1 MVFGSEQKDVQKLP
15 FPEVTHMFVHEFL
28 ENTTK
33 KQPEKIALV
42 WGDQRLSYSKLD
54 EMAGRFASALK
65 EQGIQKGDRV
75 VIVNP
80 NSVETIVG
88 IFGILKAGGVFLVVH
103 HSIKEKKLSYILNDS
118 GAQAIVLFRNQ
129 VLETGN
135 SLQCMFLCGEDV
147 GEQPAGLIPA
157 VSWPDVLKN
166 YPPLEKSP
174 PMSEQDLACLV
185 YTSGSTGEPKG
196 VMESHACV
204 DFATGSIITYLEN
217 TADDIVLNCLPLS
230 FDYGLYQPLMVF
242 KFGGTLVLERSFM
255 FPAAVLKKMEKERV
269 TGFPGVPTIF
279 SLLVQMDLSPY
290 DLTTLRY
297 ITNTAAAL
305 PVSHIERLCAKFPH
319 VNLYSMYGQTECKR
333 VLYLPPH
340 ELKKRPGS
348 VGIAIP
354 GTEVWIQGPGGERL
368 PPGSTG
374 QLVVRGRHVMKGYLN
389 KPKET
394 AGTFGPGRFL
404 EEGVLFTG
412 DLFRQDEEGFFYFIA
427 RADDIIKT
435 RGEKVAPKEVENV
448 LYLLP
453 SVLEVAVLG
462 IPDEL
467 EGEAIKAYIVSSDP
481 KISSK
486 DVINHC
492 KQHLESFM
500 VPKFVEFRDSLPKG
514 STGKIAKREI
524 V

>member
-1 MVFGSEQKDVQKLP
+1 MVVCGGEKGELP
-15 FPEVTHMFVHEFL
+15 
-28 ENTTK
+28 K
-33 KQPEKIALV
+33 
-42 WGDQRLSYSKLD
+42 
-54 EMAGRFASALK
+54 GR
-65 EQGIQKGDRV
+65 V
-75 VIVNP
+75 
-80 NSVETIVG
+80 
-88 IFGILKAGGVFLVVH
+88 
-103 HSIKEKKLSYILNDS
+103 
-118 GAQAIVLFRNQ
+118 
-129 VLETGN
+129 
-135 SLQCMFLCGEDV
+135 
-147 GEQPAGLIPA
+147 PA
-157 VSWPDVLKN
+157 VSYETIQKN
-166 YPPLEKSP
+166 EPPLGQSP
-174 PMSEQDLACLV
+174 SMSEQDLACLV

-196 VMESHACV
+196 VMESHACI
-204 DFATGSIITYLEN
+204 DFATGSIIQYLEN

-230 FDYGLYQPLMVF
+230 FDYGLYQPFMVF

-255 FPAAVLKKMEKERV
+255 FPAAIVKKMEKERV

-279 SLLVQMDLSPY
+279 SLLLQMDLNAY
-290 DLTTLRY
+290 DLSSLRY

-319 VNLYSMYGQTECKR
+319 VQLYSMYGQTECKR

-354 GTEVWIQGPGGERL
+354 GTEVWIQGPEGERL
-368 PPGSTG
+368 LPGSIG

-394 AGTFGPGRFL
+394 ASTFGPGRFP

-412 DLFRQDEEGFFYFIA
+412 DLFCQDEEGFFYFIS
-427 RADDIIKT
+427 RVDDIIKT
-435 RGEKVAPKEVENV
+435 RGEKVAPKEIENV

-453 SVLEVAVLG
+453 CVQEAAVVG

-467 EGEAIKAYIVSSDP
+467 EGEAIKAYLVSGDP
-481 KISSK
+481 DLSAK

-492 KQHLESFM
+492 KKHLESFM
-500 VPKFVEFRDSLPKG
+500 VPKFVEFRDTLPK
-514 STGKIAKREI
+514 SSAGKIAKREI

>member
-1 MVFGSEQKDVQKLP
+1 
-15 FPEVTHMFVHEFL
+15 MFVHEFL
-28 ENTTK
+28 ENNTK
-33 KQPEKIALV
+33 KHPEKIALI
-42 WGDQRLSYSKLD
+42 WGDQRITYEKLND
-54 EMAGRFASALK
+54 MAARFAAALVN
-65 EQGIQKGDRV
+65 QGIRKGDRV
-75 VIVNP
+75 VIVTP
-80 NSVETIVG
+80 NSAEAIVA
-88 IFGILKAGGVFLVVH
+88 IFGILKAGGVFLVLH
-103 HSIKEKKLSYILNDS
+103 HSVKEKKLAYILNDC
-118 GAQAIVLFRNQ
+118 GARGVVLFRNQ
-129 VLETGN
+129 LPAFATVLEAGG
-135 SLQCMFLCGEDV
+135 SLQCMIVCGDEDR
-147 GEQPAGLIPA
+147 EQTAGHIPA
-157 VSWPDVLKN
+157 LSWSAVQKN
-166 YPPLEKSP
+166 YSPLEISP

-196 VMESHACV
+196 VMESHACI
-204 DFATGSIITYLEN
+204 DFATGSIIRYLEN

-255 FPAAVLKKMEKERV
+255 FPAAIVKRMEKERV

-279 SLLVQMDLSPY
+279 SLLIQMDLSVY
-290 DLTTLRY
+290 NLTSLRY

-305 PVSHIERLCAKFPH
+305 PVSHIKRLCAKFPH
-319 VNLYSMYGQTECKR
+319 VHLYSMYGQTECKR

-354 GTEVWIQGPGGERL
+354 GTEVWVQGPDGERL
-368 PPGSTG
+368 PHGSIG

-394 AGTFGPGRFL
+394 ATTFGPGRFP

-412 DLFRQDEEGFFYFIA
+412 DLFRQDEEGFFYFVS
-427 RADDIIKT
+427 RVDDIIKT
-435 RGEKVAPKEVENV
+435 RGEKVAPKEIENV

-453 SVLEVAVLG
+453 CVLEAAVVG
-462 IPDEL
+462 VPDEL
-467 EGEAIKAYIVSSDP
+467 EGEAIKAYLVSRDP
-481 KISSK
+481 DLSAK

-492 KQHLESFM
+492 KKHLESFM
-500 VPKFVEFRDSLPKG
+500 IPKFIEFRDTLPKG

-524 V
+524 I

>member
-1 MVFGSEQKDVQKLP
+1 
-15 FPEVTHMFVHEFL
+15 VTPTFVHEFL

-33 KQPEKIALV
+33 KHPEKTALT
-42 WGDQRLSYSKLD
+42 WGDQRITYEELNN
-54 EMAGRFASALK
+54 MAARFAAALVN
-65 EQGIQKGDRV
+65 QGIRKGDRV
-75 VIVNP
+75 VIVTP
-80 NSVETIVG
+80 NSVETIVAL
-88 IFGILKAGGVFLVVH
+88 FGILKAGGVFLVLH
-103 HSIKEKKLSYILNDS
+103 HSIKEKKLSYILNDC
-118 GAQAIVLFRNQ
+118 GATAIVLFQNQLSAFRN
-129 VLETGN
+129 VLETGE
-135 SLQCMFLCGEDV
+135 SLHCMIVCGDDDV
-147 GEQPAGLIPA
+147 GQRAGPIPA
-157 VSWPDVLKN
+157 LSWSSVQKD
-166 YPPLEKSP
+166 YSPLERSP

-196 VMESHACV
+196 VMESHACI
-204 DFATGSIITYLEN
+204 DFATSSIIRYLEN
-217 TADDIVLNCLPLS
+217 TPDDIVLNCLPLS

-255 FPAAVLKKMEKERV
+255 FPAAIVKKMEKERV

-279 SLLVQMDLSPY
+279 SLLLQMDLSAY
-290 DLTTLRY
+290 DLTSLRY

-319 VNLYSMYGQTECKR
+319 VHLYSMYGQTECKR

-340 ELKKRPGS
+340 ELKTRPGS

-354 GTEVWIQGPGGERL
+354 GTEVWVQGPEGERL
-368 PPGSTG
+368 QQGSIG

-394 AGTFGPGRFL
+394 ASTFGPGRFP

-412 DLFRQDEEGFFYFIA
+412 DLFRQDEEGFFYFIS
-427 RADDIIKT
+427 RVDDIIKT

-453 SVLEVAVLG
+453 CVLEAAVVG
-462 IPDEL
+462 VPDDL
-467 EGEAIKAYIVSSDP
+467 EGEAIKAYLVSRDP
-481 KISSK
+481 DLSAK

-492 KQHLESFM
+492 KKHLESFM
-500 VPKFVEFRDSLPKG
+500 VPKFIEFRDTLPKG
-514 STGKIAKREI
+514 STGKIAKRDI
-524 V
+524 I

>member
-1 MVFGSEQKDVQKLP
+1 
-15 FPEVTHMFVHEFL
+15 MFVHEFL
-28 ENTTK
+28 ENTTRK
-33 KQPEKIALV
+33 HPDKIALI
-42 WGDQRLSYSKLD
+42 WGDQRLSYRKLD
-54 EMAGRFASALK
+54 AMAGRCATALR
-65 EQGIQKGDRV
+65 ENGVQKGDRV

-80 NSVETIVG
+80 NSVETIVA
-88 IFGILKAGGVFLVVH
+88 IFGALKAGAVFLVVH
-103 HSIKEKKLSYILNDS
+103 HSIKEKKLSYILDDC
-118 GAQAIVLFRNQ
+118 GARAIVLFKNQ
-129 VLETGN
+129 IPAFQNVLTSCG
-135 SLQCMFLCGEDV
+135 SLRCMIVCG
-147 GEQPAGLIPA
+147 GEGEAEPIAGSLPA
-157 VSWPDVLKN
+157 VSWSDVVKT
-166 YPPLEKSP
+166 YPPLKKSP

-217 TADDIVLNCLPLS
+217 TENDIVLNCLPLS

-255 FPAAVLKKMEKERV
+255 FPAAILKKMEKERV

-279 SLLVQMDLSPY
+279 SLLVQMDLTPY
-290 DLTTLRY
+290 DLTSLRY

-319 VNLYSMYGQTECKR
+319 VHLYSMYGQTECKR

-394 AGTFGPGRFL
+394 EKTFGPGRFPD
-404 EEGVLFTG
+404 EGVLFTG
-412 DLFRQDEEGFFYFIA
+412 DLFRQDEEGFFYFIS
-427 RADDIIKT
+427 RVDDFIKT
-435 RGEKVAPKEVENV
+435 RGEKVAPKEIENV
-448 LYLLP
+448 LYLIP
-453 SVLEVAVLG
+453 TVLEAAVVG

-467 EGEAIKAYIVSSDP
+467 EGEAIKAYIVSGDP
-481 KISSK
+481 GLSSK
-486 DVINHC
+486 EVISHC

-500 VPKFVEFRDSLPKG
+500 IPKFVEFRDSLPKG
-514 STGKIAKREI
+514 TTGKIAKREI

>member
-1 MVFGSEQKDVQKLP
+1 
-15 FPEVTHMFVHEFL
+15 MFVHEFL
-28 ENTTK
+28 ENNTK
-33 KQPEKIALV
+33 KHPKKTALIF
-42 WGDQRLSYSKLD
+42 GDQRLSYQELD
-54 EMAGRFASALK
+54 EMAARFASALR
-65 EQGIQKGDRV
+65 EHGIQKGDRV
-75 VIVNP
+75 VIVTP
-80 NSVETIVG
+80 NSVETIVAL
-88 IFGILKAGGVFLVVH
+88 FGILKAGAVFLVLH
-103 HSIKEKKLSYILNDS
+103 HSIKEKKLSYILKDC
-118 GAQAIVLFRNQ
+118 GARAMVLFQNQ
-129 VLETGN
+129 LPAFKNVLETGE
-135 SLQCMFLCGEDV
+135 SLHCMIVCGDEDV
-147 GEQPAGLIPA
+147 GQMAGHLPA
-157 VSWPDVLKN
+157 VSWSAVQKN
-166 YPPLEKSP
+166 YSPLERSL

-196 VMESHACV
+196 VMESHACI
-204 DFATGSIITYLEN
+204 DFATGSIIHYLEN

-255 FPAAVLKKMEKERV
+255 FPAAIVKKMEKERV

-279 SLLVQMDLSPY
+279 SLLLQMDLSAY
-290 DLTTLRY
+290 DLTSIRY

-319 VNLYSMYGQTECKR
+319 VHLYSMYGQTECKR

-340 ELKKRPGS
+340 QLKKRPGS

-354 GTEVWIQGPGGERL
+354 GTEVWVQGPEGERL
-368 PPGSTG
+368 PHGSIG

-394 AGTFGPGRFL
+394 ATTFGPGRFP

-412 DLFRQDEEGFFYFIA
+412 DLFRQDEEGFFYFVS
-427 RADDIIKT
+427 RVDDIIKT
-435 RGEKVAPKEVENV
+435 RGEKVAPKEIENV

-453 SVLEVAVLG
+453 CVLEAAVVG
-462 IPDEL
+462 VSDEL
-467 EGEAIKAYIVSSDP
+467 EGEAIKAYLVSRDP
-481 KISSK
+481 DLSAK

-492 KQHLESFM
+492 KKHLESFM
-500 VPKFVEFRDSLPKG
+500 IPKYIEFRDTLPKG
-514 STGKIAKREI
+514 STGKITKREI

>member
-1 MVFGSEQKDVQKLP
+1 
-15 FPEVTHMFVHEFL
+15 MFVHEFL
-28 ENTTK
+28 ENNTK
-33 KQPEKIALV
+33 KHPKKTALIF
-42 WGDQRLSYSKLD
+42 GDQRLSYQELD
-54 EMAGRFASALK
+54 EMAARFASALR
-65 EQGIQKGDRV
+65 EHGIQKGDRV
-75 VIVNP
+75 VIVTP
-80 NSVETIVG
+80 NSVETIVAL
-88 IFGILKAGGVFLVVH
+88 FGILKAGAVFLVLH
-103 HSIKEKKLSYILNDS
+103 HSIKEKKLSYILKDC
-118 GAQAIVLFRNQ
+118 GARAMVLFQNQ
-129 VLETGN
+129 LPAFKNVLETGE
-135 SLQCMFLCGEDV
+135 SLHCMIVCGDEDV
-147 GEQPAGLIPA
+147 GQMAGHLPA
-157 VSWPDVLKN
+157 VSWSAVQKN
-166 YPPLEKSP
+166 YSPLERSL

-196 VMESHACV
+196 VMESHACI
-204 DFATGSIITYLEN
+204 DFATGSIIHYLEN

-255 FPAAVLKKMEKERV
+255 FPAAIVKKMEKERV

-279 SLLVQMDLSPY
+279 SLLLQMDLSAY
-290 DLTTLRY
+290 DLTSLRY

-319 VNLYSMYGQTECKR
+319 VHLYSMYGQTECKR

-340 ELKKRPGS
+340 QLKKRPGS

-354 GTEVWIQGPGGERL
+354 GTEVWVQGPEGERL
-368 PPGSTG
+368 PHGSIG

-394 AGTFGPGRFL
+394 ATTFGPGRFP

-412 DLFRQDEEGFFYFIA
+412 DLFRQDEEGFFYFVS
-427 RADDIIKT
+427 RVDDIIKT
-435 RGEKVAPKEVENV
+435 RGEKVAPKEIENI

-453 SVLEVAVLG
+453 CVLEAAVVG
-462 IPDEL
+462 VSDEL
-467 EGEAIKAYIVSSDP
+467 EGEAIKAYLVSRDP
-481 KISSK
+481 DLSAK

-492 KQHLESFM
+492 KKHLESFM
-500 VPKFVEFRDSLPKG
+500 IPKYIEFRDTLPKG
-514 STGKIAKREI
+514 STGKITKREI

>member
-1 MVFGSEQKDVQKLP
+1 
-15 FPEVTHMFVHEFL
+15 
-28 ENTTK
+28 
-33 KQPEKIALV
+33 
-42 WGDQRLSYSKLD
+42 
-54 EMAGRFASALK
+54 
-65 EQGIQKGDRV
+65 
-75 VIVNP
+75 
-80 NSVETIVG
+80 
-88 IFGILKAGGVFLVVH
+88 
-103 HSIKEKKLSYILNDS
+103 
-118 GAQAIVLFRNQ
+118 
-129 VLETGN
+129 
-135 SLQCMFLCGEDV
+135 
-147 GEQPAGLIPA
+147 
-157 VSWPDVLKN
+157 
-166 YPPLEKSP
+166 
-174 PMSEQDLACLV
+174 
-185 YTSGSTGEPKG
+185 
-196 VMESHACV
+196 
-204 DFATGSIITYLEN
+204 
-217 TADDIVLNCLPLS
+217 
-230 FDYGLYQPLMVF
+230 
-242 KFGGTLVLERSFM
+242 
-255 FPAAVLKKMEKERV
+255 MEKERV

-290 DLTTLRY
+290 DLTSLRY

-305 PVSHIERLCAKFPH
+305 PVSHIERLCAKFTQAQ
-319 VNLYSMYGQTECKR
+319 LYSMYGQTECKR

-394 AGTFGPGRFL
+394 ASTFGPGRFL

-412 DLFRQDEEGFFYFIA
+412 DLFFQDEEGFFYFIA

-453 SVLEVAVLG
+453 SVLEVAVVG

-467 EGEAIKAYIVSSDP
+467 EGEAIKAYIVSSDTGL
-481 KISSK
+481 STK
-486 DVINHC
+486 DVINFC

-524 V
+524 I

>member
-1 MVFGSEQKDVQKLP
+1 
-15 FPEVTHMFVHEFL
+15 MFVHEFL

-33 KQPEKIALV
+33 KYPDKIALI
-42 WGDQRLSYSKLD
+42 WGEQRLSYRKLD
-54 EMAGRFASALK
+54 DMAARCASALK
-65 EQGIQKGDRV
+65 EHGIQKGDRV

-80 NSVETIVG
+80 NSVETIVAL
-88 IFGILKAGGVFLVVH
+88 FGILKAGGVFLVVH
-103 HSIKEKKLSYILNDS
+103 HSIKEKKLSYILNDC
-118 GAQAIVLFRNQ
+118 GAQAVVLFKNQ
-129 VLETGN
+129 VADFANVLD
-135 SLQCMFLCGEDV
+135 SCKLLRCMIVCGDEEGRYPSGPV
-147 GEQPAGLIPA
+147 PA
-157 VSWPDVLKN
+157 VSWSDVQKN
-166 YPPLEKSP
+166 YPPSEKSP
-174 PMSEQDLACLV
+174 LMSEEDLACLV

-217 TADDIVLNCLPLS
+217 TKDDIVLNCLPLS

-255 FPAAVLKKMEKERV
+255 FPAAILKKMEKERV

-290 DLTTLRY
+290 DLSSLRY

-305 PVSHIERLCAKFPH
+305 PVSHIERLCAKFPQAS
-319 VNLYSMYGQTECKR
+319 LYSMYGQTECKR

-394 AGTFGPGRFL
+394 ASTFGQGRFP
-404 EEGVLFTG
+404 EEGMLFTG
-412 DLFRQDEEGFFYFIA
+412 DLFRQDKEGFFYFIA

-453 SVLEVAVLG
+453 SVLEAAVVG

-481 KISSK
+481 EISSK
-486 DVINHC
+486 DVVNHC

-500 VPKFVEFRDSLPKG
+500 IPKFVEFRDSLPKG

>member
-1 MVFGSEQKDVQKLP
+1 
-15 FPEVTHMFVHEFL
+15 MFVHEFL
-28 ENTTK
+28 ERNISKCPYKT
-33 KQPEKIALV
+33 ALIV
-42 WGDQRLSYSKLD
+42 GDQRLSYQELD
-54 EMAGRFASALK
+54 ERASRFAAALI
-65 EQGIQKGDRV
+65 ENGIQKGDRV
-75 VIVNP
+75 VIVTP
-80 NSVETIVG
+80 NSAEAIVAL
-88 IFGILKAGGVFLVVH
+88 FGILKAGGVFLVLH
-103 HSIKEKKLSYILNDS
+103 HSIKEKKLAYILNDC
-118 GAQAIVLFRNQ
+118 GARGVVLFRNQ
-129 VLETGN
+129 QPAFATVLETSE
-135 SLQCMFLCGEDV
+135 SLQCMVVCG
-147 GEQPAGLIPA
+147 GEKGALPKGRVPA
-157 VSWPDVLKN
+157 VSYETIQKN
-166 YPPLEKSP
+166 ELPLEQSP
-174 PMSEQDLACLV
+174 SMSEQDLACLV

-196 VMESHACV
+196 VMESHACI
-204 DFATGSIITYLEN
+204 DFATGSIIHYLEN

-255 FPAAVLKKMEKERV
+255 FPAAIVKKMEKERV

-279 SLLVQMDLSPY
+279 SLLLQMDLSAY
-290 DLTTLRY
+290 DLTSLRY

-319 VNLYSMYGQTECKR
+319 VHLYSMYGQTECKR

-354 GTEVWIQGPGGERL
+354 GTEVWIQGPEGERL
-368 PPGSTG
+368 LPGSIG

-394 AGTFGPGRFL
+394 ASTFGTGRFP

-412 DLFRQDEEGFFYFIA
+412 DLFHQDEEGFFYFIS
-427 RADDIIKT
+427 RVDDIIKT
-435 RGEKVAPKEVENV
+435 RGEKVAPKEIENV

-453 SVLEVAVLG
+453 CVLEAAVVG
-462 IPDEL
+462 VPDEL
-467 EGEAIKAYIVSSDP
+467 EGEAIKAYLVSRDP
-481 KISSK
+481 DLSAK

-492 KQHLESFM
+492 KKHLESFM
-500 VPKFVEFRDSLPKG
+500 IPKFVEFRDTLPK
-514 STGKIAKREI
+514 SSAGKIAKREI

>member
-1 MVFGSEQKDVQKLP
+1 
-15 FPEVTHMFVHEFL
+15 MFVHEFL
-28 ENTTK
+28 ENNTK
-33 KQPEKIALV
+33 KHPKKTALIF
-42 WGDQRLSYSKLD
+42 GDQRLSYQELD
-54 EMAGRFASALK
+54 EMAARFASALR
-65 EQGIQKGDRV
+65 EHGIQKGDRV
-75 VIVNP
+75 VIVTP
-80 NSVETIVG
+80 NSVETIVAL
-88 IFGILKAGGVFLVVH
+88 FGILKAGGVFLVLH
-103 HSIKEKKLSYILNDS
+103 HSIKEKKLSYILKDC
-118 GAQAIVLFRNQ
+118 GARAMVLFQNQ
-129 VLETGN
+129 LPAFKNVLETGE
-135 SLQCMFLCGEDV
+135 SLHCMIVCGDEDV
-147 GEQPAGLIPA
+147 GQMAGHLPA
-157 VSWPDVLKN
+157 VSWSAVQKN
-166 YPPLEKSP
+166 YSPLERSL

-196 VMESHACV
+196 VMESHACI
-204 DFATGSIITYLEN
+204 DFATGSIIHYLEN

-255 FPAAVLKKMEKERV
+255 FPAAIVKKMEKERV

-279 SLLVQMDLSPY
+279 SLLLQMDLSAY
-290 DLTTLRY
+290 DLTSIRY

-319 VNLYSMYGQTECKR
+319 VHLYSMYGQTECKR

-340 ELKKRPGS
+340 QLKKRPGS

-354 GTEVWIQGPGGERL
+354 GTEVWVQGPEGERL
-368 PPGSTG
+368 PHGSIG

-394 AGTFGPGRFL
+394 ATTFGPGRFP

-412 DLFRQDEEGFFYFIA
+412 DLFRQDEEGFFYFVS
-427 RADDIIKT
+427 RVDDIIKT
-435 RGEKVAPKEVENV
+435 RGEKVAPKEIENI

-453 SVLEVAVLG
+453 CVLEAAVVG
-462 IPDEL
+462 VSDEL
-467 EGEAIKAYIVSSDP
+467 EGEAIKAYLVSRDP
-481 KISSK
+481 DLSAK

-492 KQHLESFM
+492 KKHLESFM
-500 VPKFVEFRDSLPKG
+500 IPKYIEFRDTLPKG
-514 STGKIAKREI
+514 STGKITKREI

>member
-1 MVFGSEQKDVQKLP
+1 
-15 FPEVTHMFVHEFL
+15 MFVHEFL
-28 ENTTK
+28 ERSSK
-33 KQPEKIALV
+33 KYPEKIALI
-42 WGDQRLSYSKLD
+42 WGDQQLSYKKLN
-54 EMAGRFASALK
+54 EMAARFASALI
-65 EQGIQKGDRV
+65 EHGIQKGDRV
-75 VIVNP
+75 VIVTP
-80 NSVETIVG
+80 NSVEAIVAL
-88 IFGILKAGGVFLVVH
+88 FGILKAGGVFLVVH
-103 HSIKEKKLSYILNDS
+103 HSIKEKKLSYIVKDC
-118 GAQAIVLFRNQ
+118 GAQAIVLFHNQ
-129 VLETGN
+129 LPAFRTVLETN
-135 SLQCMFLCGEDV
+135 ESLHCMFVCGDEDSR
-147 GEQPAGLIPA
+147 QPAGSIPA
-157 VSWPDVLKN
+157 VSWSAVQND
-166 YPPLEKSP
+166 YSPLEKSP
-174 PMSEQDLACLV
+174 PVSEHDLACLV

-196 VMESHACV
+196 VMESHACI
-204 DFATGSIITYLEN
+204 DFATGSIIRYLEN

-255 FPAAVLKKMEKERV
+255 FPAAILKKMEKERV

-279 SLLVQMDLSPY
+279 SLLLQMDLSMY
-290 DLTTLRY
+290 DLTSLRY

-319 VNLYSMYGQTECKR
+319 VHLYSMYGQTECKR

-354 GTEVWIQGPGGERL
+354 GTEVWIQSPEGERL
-368 PPGSTG
+368 PPCSIG

-394 AGTFGPGRFL
+394 ASTFGPGRFP

-412 DLFRQDEEGFFYFIA
+412 DLFRQDEEGFFYFVS
-427 RADDIIKT
+427 RVDDIIKT
-435 RGEKVAPKEVENV
+435 RGEKVAPKEIENV

-453 SVLEVAVLG
+453 CVLEAAVVG
-462 IPDEL
+462 VPDDL

-481 KISSK
+481 ALSAKV
-486 DVINHC
+486 VINHC
-492 KQHLESFM
+492 KKHLESFM
-500 VPKFVEFRDSLPKG
+500 IPKFIEFRDTLPKG
-514 STGKIAKREI
+514 STGKIARREI

>member
-1 MVFGSEQKDVQKLP
+1 
-15 FPEVTHMFVHEFL
+15 MFVHEFL
-28 ENTTK
+28 ENSTK
-33 KQPEKIALV
+33 KHPEKTALI
-42 WGDQRLSYSKLD
+42 WGDHQLSYQELD
-54 EMAGRFASALK
+54 VMAGRFASALV
-65 EQGIQKGDRV
+65 EQGIGKGDRV

-80 NSVETIVG
+80 NSVETVVAL
-88 IFGILKAGGVFLVVH
+88 FGVLKAGGVFLVVH
-103 HSIKEKKLSYILNDS
+103 HSIKEKKLSYILEDCR
-118 GAQAIVLFRNQ
+118 ARAVVLFQNQ
-129 VLETGN
+129 VPAFKNVLDTCD
-135 SLQCMFLCGEDV
+135 SLQCMIVCGDDEH
-147 GEQPAGLIPA
+147 GHPSGHIPV
-157 VSWPDVLKN
+157 VSWSEVQKN
-166 YPPLEKSP
+166 YTPQEKSP
-174 PMSEQDLACLV
+174 PMTEQDLACLV
-185 YTSGSTGEPKG
+185 YTSGSTGDPKG
-196 VMESHACV
+196 VMESHACM
-204 DFATGSIITYLEN
+204 DFATGSIISYLEN

-255 FPAAVLKKMEKERV
+255 FPAAILKKMEKERV

-279 SLLVQMDLSPY
+279 SLLLQMDLSVY
-290 DLTTLRY
+290 DLTSLRY

-319 VNLYSMYGQTECKR
+319 VDLYSMYGQTECKR
-333 VLYLPPH
+333 VLYLPPV

-354 GTEVWIQGPGGERL
+354 GTEVWVQGPDGKRL
-368 PPGSTG
+368 PPGNTG

-394 AGTFGPGRFL
+394 ASTFGPGRFP

-412 DLFRQDEEGFFYFIA
+412 DLFRQDEDGFFYFIA
-427 RADDIIKT
+427 RVDDIIKT

-453 SVLEVAVLG
+453 YVLEAAVVG
-462 IPDEL
+462 VPDEL
-467 EGEAIKAYIVSSDP
+467 EGEAIKAYLVSRDP
-481 KISSK
+481 DVSAR

-492 KQHLESFM
+492 KKHLESFM
-500 VPKFVEFRDSLPKG
+500 VPKFVEFRDTLPKG
-514 STGKIAKREI
+514 STGKIARREI